1 MALMKMKYV
10 EMHKGGDPSV
20 LTVEQTNIP
29 SATNGEVVIEI
40 HAAGINRPDC
50 LQRQGHYPPPPGAS
64 PILGLE
70 VSGIITECGENTARF
85 KVGDKVCALLG
96 GGGYAEYVSVPEGQC
111 LPIPD
116 GLSMIEAAALP
127 ETFFTVWTNVF
138 EDGHLSKGESI
149 LIHGGTGG
157 IGTTAIQLASEM
169 GAKVFTTVGKPASA
183 DICKKLGADE
193 VILYKES
200 DFVEEIK
207 KMTEG
212 LGVNVILDII
222 GEKYFQKNLDSLSYQ
237 GRLIQ
242 LATLSGSKV
251 SLDLAYM
258 MKKRISM
265 TGSMLR
271 PRSTAEKSRI
281 ARELEEK
288 IWPMLSKGTLK
299 PLIDKTFPLEQ
310 ASEAHALMES
320 SQHTGKIVL
329 SVKA

>member
-1 MALMKMKYV
+1 MKYI
-10 EMHKGGDPSV
+10 EMHNGGDPSV
-20 LTVEQTNIP
+20 LTLNETQRPTP
-29 SATNGEVVIEI
+29 AAGEVLIEI

-70 VSGIITECGENTARF
+70 VSGIVTECGENTTRY
-85 KVGDKVCALLG
+85 KVGDRVCALVG
-96 GGGYAEYVSVPEGQC
+96 GGGYAEYVNVPEGQC

-138 EDGHLSKGESI
+138 EDGRLSKGESI

-157 IGTTAIQLASEM
+157 IGTTAIQMASEL
-169 GAKVFTTVGKPASA
+169 GAKVITTVGKPASA
-183 DICKKLGADE
+183 EICKKLGADE
-193 VILYKES
+193 VILYKEA

-207 KMTEG
+207 KITEG

-222 GEKYFQKNLDSLSYQ
+222 GEKYFQKNLDCLSYQ
-237 GRLIQ
+237 GKLIQ

-258 MKKRISM
+258 MKKRVSL

-281 ARELEEK
+281 ARALEEK
-288 IWPMLSKGTLK
+288 IWPLLSMGKLK

-310 ASEAHALMES
+310 AREAHILMES

-329 SVKA
+329 IVKA